1 MDIKETIIVMNKFT
15 WELLLEATMKDASK
29 KEDPILYMSL
39 FGSLDL
45 AIDESVADNFT
56 EVWDKGTYK
65 KFRKKDDNE
74 DYI

>member
-39 FGSLDL
+39 FGSLDIV
-45 AIDESVADNFT
+45 IDESVADNFT
-56 EVWDKGTYK
+56 EVWEKDKYEKYK
-65 KFRKKDDNE
+65 GE
-74 DYI
+74 QQ